1 MTFDIIEAVRLEHL
15 KGNKPN
21 YIIEIEEGANIRIFA
36 PSSIIYLILL
46 IASRGYNLE

>member
-21 YIIEIEEGANIRIFA
+21 YIIEIEEGANIVY
-36 PSSIIYLILL
+36 SHLL
-46 IASRGYNLE
+46 L

>member
-21 YIIEIEEGANIRIFA
+21 YIIEIEEGANMYIRTFF
-36 PSSIIYLILL
+36 
-46 IASRGYNLE
+46 YNLSYFINCF